1 VSDQTPAGDAR
12 TGRSPAHQ
20 GPAEDVP
27 VPASHRALLEGTA
40 CGVLTTLLPN
50 GQPHSCLVWV
60 DHDGTCARVN
70 TTLQRR
76 SGRNL
81 LADPRMSLLVVDPA
95 NTARFVQLRGRAELV
110 SEGAL
115 EHLDELTRRYTA
127 HPCFYGHV
135 YPLAQAAR
143 EDRVIV
149 RIHAR
154 RVTLDAIHV

>member
-1 VSDQTPAGDAR
+1 MPPGQKDAGGAV
-12 TGRSPAHQ
+12 GISINEHELA
-20 GPAEDVP
+20 AAVFLVLVP
-27 VPASHRALLEGTA
+27 GAM
-40 CGVLTTLLPN
+40 LPD

-81 LADPRMSLLVVDPA
+81 LADPRVSLLLVDRTD
-95 NTARFVQLRGRAELV
+95 TARFLQVRGRAELV
-110 SEGAL
+110 SQGAL
-115 EHLDELTRRYTA
+115 EHLDELTRRYTR
-127 HPCFYGHV
+127 HRCYYGHV
-135 YPLAQAAR
+135 YPGEQAAR